1 MDEFLN
7 SMKAALRA
15 KIIRESE
22 DECYACLIQEPGW
35 RHSCWTPDTVER
47 HFNYAFNDYY
57 YSYRYQVK
65 ERLKKCLLEEVF
77 VESGLSREEA
87 RSKVADSHLVDHAV
101 THGGSDAKVTSTTA
115 EEATL

>member
-1 MDEFLN
+1 MDEFLT
-7 SMKAALRA
+7 SMKVALRE

-22 DECYACLIQEPGW
+22 DECYACLIQEDDW
-35 RHSCWTPDTVER
+35 RHSCWTPESVER

-57 YSYRYQVK
+57 FAYRYQVK
-65 ERLKKCLLEEVF
+65 ERLKKCMLEEAF

-87 RSKVADSHLVDHAV
+87 RCKVADSHLLDHAV

-115 EEATL
+115 EVTL

>member
-57 YSYRYQVK
+57 FSYRYQVK
-65 ERLKKCLLEEVF
+65 ERLKK
-77 VESGLSREEA
+77 
-87 RSKVADSHLVDHAV
+87 
-101 THGGSDAKVTSTTA
+101 
-115 EEATL
+115 

>member
-15 KIIRESE
+15 KIIRESQ
-22 DECYACLIQEPGW
+22 DECYACLIEEDDW

-57 YSYRYQVK
+57 FAYRYQVK
-65 ERLKKCLLEEVF
+65 ERLKKCMLEEVF

-87 RSKVADSHLVDHAV
+87 RCKVADSRLLDHAV
-101 THGGSDAKVTSTTA
+101 MHGGSDAKVTSMTA
-115 EEATL
+115 EVTL